1 MRNSEAN
8 SSIKFKQKQSKR
20 RFKPQLYFVGQ
31 LASQVIVNAFIMWHN
46 MFCLNKMRRWPQCL
60 IMADHFYKKLTV
72 NCLCFRFGIA
82 KVCKGAAGTCEGFA
96 KIAVH
101 SGILHYA
108 WYSWSSAM
116 IRDQRW
122 ADLFNHFMKI
132 SFVFKR
138 KTHHMWVEH
147 LRVVFTRVGCHINS
161 TPVWSYFQAE
171 FAAASRRKLKEV
183 AFSQLFNL
191 NTWRREATLWK
202 TVTFATFGGERLFW
216 SRLILMQML
225 SIQYFAF
232 QVVCSTD
239 IEIHYLEYLESLNKN
254 FACQALI
261 SPSQKIELQW
271 LQRYE
276 KGHKILNSALQIRW
290 DQVKFWIEKSG
301 EIPWRALNGYSPGWP
316 SPTDS
321 EVKRNWKGKF
331 KKNKSERK
339 CFGAKYLF

>member
-1 MRNSEAN
+1 
-8 SSIKFKQKQSKR
+8 
-20 RFKPQLYFVGQ
+20 
-31 LASQVIVNAFIMWHN
+31 
-46 MFCLNKMRRWPQCL
+46 
-60 IMADHFYKKLTV
+60 
-72 NCLCFRFGIA
+72 
-82 KVCKGAAGTCEGFA
+82 
-96 KIAVH
+96 
-101 SGILHYA
+101 
-108 WYSWSSAM
+108 M
-116 IRDQRW
+116 ISDQRW

-147 LRVVFTRVGCHINS
+147 LCVVFTRGGWHINS
-161 TPVWSYFQAE
+161 TPAWSYFQAE

-202 TVTFATFGGERLFW
+202 TVTFALFGGERLFW

-225 SIQYFAF
+225 SMQYIAY
-232 QVVCSTD
+232 QVVCWTD

-254 FACQALI
+254 FACPALI

-301 EIPWRALNGYSPGWP
+301 ETPCRARNEYLPGWP

-321 EVKRNWKGKF
+321 EVKRNWKGRFQEKQIREKVFWSKIFVLDVTFSPLCVSIPCSFACSRVLPDLGLGEPLDNTLEPDLSEKF
-331 KKNKSERK
+331 GK
-339 CFGAKYLF
+339 F